1 MFSENLFV
9 CHGSAGGHGWGL
21 KSTLQSRQ
29 EPVGTGPRGVG
40 EVVGSGSGA
49 FGSQDRRVQITCDR
63 RALVSVETLKEGFYG
78 QMRGI
83 KGNISLK

>member
-49 FGSQDRRVQITCDR
+49 FGSQDRRVQHWESAGEL
-63 RALVSVETLKEGFYG
+63 RAGTWAMSGSD
-78 QMRGI
+78 
-83 KGNISLK
+83 SLH